1 MKTYAYAATF
11 EPTERDG
18 GFVVTF
24 ADVPEA
30 ITEGDDMA
38 DARAMAADALGV
50 VLLTY
55 LETGKPLPEP
65 TATGI
70 MITPDPEVAAK
81 IAVIETFRDAGISRS
96 ELARRIG
103 KDEKEARRLLDPDTA
118 TKLPLMTAA
127 LAAMGQRLVIGL
139 EAAE

>member
-11 EPTERDG
+11 EPTEKEG
-18 GFVVTF
+18 GFTVTF

-50 VLLTY
+50 ILLTY
-55 LETGKPLPEP
+55 LEMGRALPEP
-65 TATGI
+65 TAGET
-70 MITPDPEVAAK
+70 MIAPEPEIAMK
-81 IAVIETFRDAGISRS
+81 IAVIETFREAGISRS

-103 KDEKEARRLLDPDTA
+103 KDEKEARRLLDPDVI
-118 TKLPLMTAA
+118 TKLPMLVSA
-127 LAAMGQRLVIGL
+127 LRAMGKRLVIGL
-139 EAAE
+139 EAA

>member
-1 MKTYAYAATF
+1 MKTYSYAATF
-11 EPTERDG
+11 EPTEREG
-18 GFVVTF
+18 GFTVTF
-24 ADVPEA
+24 ADAPEA

-38 DARAMAADALGV
+38 DARAMAEDALGV
-50 VLLTY
+50 TLLTY
-55 LETGKPLPEP
+55 LEQGRALPVAMAE
-65 TATGI
+65 GI
-70 MITPDPEVAAK
+70 MIAPSPEVAAK
-81 IAVIETFRDAGISRS
+81 IAVIETFRSAGISRS

-118 TKLPLMTAA
+118 TKLPLMVAA

>member
-1 MKTYAYAATF
+1 MRTYAYAAVF
-11 EPTERDG
+11 EPTEREG

-24 ADVPEA
+24 PDVPEA

-38 DARAMAADALGV
+38 DAREQAADALGV
-50 VLLTY
+50 ALLTY
-55 LETGKPLPEP
+55 LEMGRSLPE
-65 TATGI
+65 AKAKGELVW
-70 MITPDPEVAAK
+70 PDAEVATK
-81 IAVIETFRDAGISRS
+81 IAVIETFRASGLSRT
-96 ELARRIG
+96 ELARRLG

-127 LAAMGQRLVIGL
+127 LAAMGQKLVIGL

>member
-1 MKTYAYAATF
+1 MKTYAYAAAF
-11 EPTERDG
+11 EPTEREG

-24 ADVPEA
+24 PDVPEA

-38 DARAMAADALGV
+38 DAREQAADALGV
-50 VLLTY
+50 GLLTY
-55 LETGKPLPEP
+55 LEMGRELPE
-65 TATGI
+65 AKASGE
-70 MITPDPEVAAK
+70 MIKPNADVAMK
-81 IAVIETFRDAGISRS
+81 IALIETFRASGITRM

-103 KDEKEARRLLDPDTA
+103 KDEKEARRMLDPGKS
-118 TKLPLMTAA
+118 TKLPLMAAA